1 MPRVLISDEI
11 RELVIKDCVKRLGK
25 VKDFGIF
32 ANVCGSNK
40 NHPHKIYVIAF
51 YFATTEDN
59 KQKMIIIEDSEILN
73 KISLLYE
80 RTDENWSEMFIV
92 DNVKKNKHYIEFF
105 NLYNPVR
112 WNYFGDCSK
121 MLEYYKFK
129 LKTL

>member
-11 RELVIKDCVKRLGK
+11 RKLVIKDCVERFGS
-25 VKDFGIF
+25 VQDCGIF

-40 NHPHKIYVIAF
+40 THLHKIYAIAF
-51 YFATTEDN
+51 YLATTADN
-59 KQKMIIIEDSEILN
+59 KQKVIIIEDSKILS

-80 RTDENWSEMFIV
+80 RTDKNWDEMLIACDIKTDKFSI
-92 DNVKKNKHYIEFF
+92 DFF

-112 WNYFGDCSK
+112 WNYFADYPK
-121 MLEYYKFK
+121 MLKYYKFK